1 MFLLFQC
8 NSYVCIQVKV
18 FILFF
23 YTKTHQKLLLF
34 SSTVFRLFTV
44 LLPSSHGYSG
54 TFVNVS
60 HEGVIS
66 GLSVCCSL
74 DWRIAYQ
81 LYGIARPHIVTT
93 SLWHWAST
101 NPEGHRPFMC
111 LSLFLQVSEMVEMMG
126 TVIWLFRVLEL
137 ICSLLTWGA
146 GRRGLGM
153 GQYCF

>member
-1 MFLLFQC
+1 MRLKQ
-8 NSYVCIQVKV
+8 
-18 FILFF
+18 
-23 YTKTHQKLLLF
+23 LLLF

-93 SLWHWAST
+93 SLCHWAST

-126 TVIWLFRVLEL
+126 TVI
-137 ICSLLTWGA
+137 
-146 GRRGLGM
+146 
-153 GQYCF
+153 